1 MKRLLLSLLALNACF
16 AAGPVGDWKG
26 TLKAYADLRLV
37 LHVQQTDAGA
47 YKATLDSIDQGA
59 NGIPITS
66 ATFEGKRLKLVLERI
81 SARYEG
87 DLSEDGKTLTGTW
100 SQGEGS
106 SPLTF
111 YIAGTEPKVEQAPEQ
126 SASVAPLL
134 GVWEGSL
141 DTGSNKLRLRFTLTK
156 DEKGQIK
163 GGFDSLDQGASN
175 IPMSG
180 LSLTGSKFHFDIR
193 GVAGSYDGD
202 VSEDKKTIKGTWKQ
216 GGAELPL
223 EWAQSS
229 SGASKR

>member
-1 MKRLLLSLLALNACF
+1 MKQLLLSLIALNASF

-37 LHVQQTDAGA
+37 LHVQQSDAGT
-47 YKATLDSIDQGA
+47 YKATIDSIDQGA
-59 NGIPITS
+59 NGIPVSS
-66 ATFEGKRLKLVLERI
+66 ATFEGKRLKLTLDTI
-81 SARYEG
+81 KAGYEG
-87 DLSEDGKTLTGTW
+87 DLSDDGKTLTGTW

-106 SPLTF
+106 LPLIF

-141 DTGSNKLRLRFTLTK
+141 DTGSTKLKVRFTLTK
-156 DEKGQIK
+156 DEKGQIE
-163 GGFDSLDQGASN
+163 GAFDSIDQGAKG

-180 LSLTGSKFHFDIR
+180 MSLSGSKLHFDLR
-193 GVAGSYDGD
+193 GVGGSYDGD
-202 VSEDKKTIKGTWKQ
+202 VSEDKRKINGTWKQ
-216 GGAELPL
+216 GGTELPL
-223 EWAQSS
+223 EWVQAP